1 MYKKK
6 MNLLNSKKISN
17 NGICLP
23 SYPNI
28 SKQELEYVTEKI
40 NFFLKKY
47 AK

>member
-6 MNLLNSKKISN
+6 DLLNSKKISN

-28 SKQELEYVTEKI
+28 SKHELKCDSE
-40 NFFLKKY
+40 N
-47 AK
+47 